1 MNTTMTRG
9 VSVALALL
17 ITSTACAHWM
27 GWGSTQPGHMRAED
41 GTAQAADRPM
51 AMGATQT
58 PSSKVGGVDEDQMR
72 MLLDVMVLMRDMM
85 ESMKGMSIDP
95 TTRHKMDAMMGKM
108 DELMIKHRTMM
119 KEHGMT
125 VPPVLH

>member
-1 MNTTMTRG
+1 MTRR
-9 VSVALALL
+9 VAVFVALV

-27 GWGSTQPGHMRAED
+27 GWGSMQPGHMRTED

-51 AMGATQT
+51 PMGTTQAPVLKT
-58 PSSKVGGVDEDQMR
+58 EGVSEDQMR

-85 ESMKGMSIDP
+85 ESMKGMTVDP
-95 TTRHKMDAMMGKM
+95 TTQHKMDQMMSKM
-108 DELMIKHRTMM
+108 DELMIRHRAMM